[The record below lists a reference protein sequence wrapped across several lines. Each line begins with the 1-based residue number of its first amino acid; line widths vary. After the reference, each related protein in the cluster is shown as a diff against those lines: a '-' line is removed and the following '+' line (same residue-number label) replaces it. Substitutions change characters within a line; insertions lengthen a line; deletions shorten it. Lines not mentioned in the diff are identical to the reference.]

1 MIEEIEIKGLSDYQ
15 KQLAAA
21 ANEYAATAE
30 KHLRKAGNALKKMA
44 KEKSPDSGTKHRH
57 KIKESWTGEVDGTSG
72 QDLEYKLRNKAPHYH
87 LVERGHVQ
95 TTPSGRVTGF
105 VPGRHFFEAACK
117 DFESSGV
124 ADKEVEAFLNEVGK
138 KIDS

>member
-21 ANEYAATAE
+21 ANEYAATSE

-44 KEKSPDSGTKHRH
+44 KEKSPDSGTKHRK
-57 KIKESWTGEVDGTSG
+57 KIKDSWTGEVEGISG

-105 VPGRHFFEAACK
+105 VSGRHFFETACK